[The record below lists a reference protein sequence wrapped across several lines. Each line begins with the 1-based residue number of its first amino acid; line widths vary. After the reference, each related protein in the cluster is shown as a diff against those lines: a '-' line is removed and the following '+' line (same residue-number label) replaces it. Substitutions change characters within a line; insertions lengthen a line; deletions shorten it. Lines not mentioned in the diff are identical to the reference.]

1 MCDRCRDM
9 IDFPVSSFWRD
20 YYYEIG
26 LTPFPSPEYYRGS
39 REPATSDAAYAE
51 LKLAIKTLT
60 NRIKTL
66 EEEVKKLQQRSAKPK
81 REAKPKGWAESH
93 TQ

>member
-1 MCDRCRDM
+1 M
-9 IDFPVSSFWRD
+9 IDFPVSDDWRD

-26 LTPFPSPEYYRGS
+26 LTPFPSSRYYRGS

-51 LKLAIKTLT
+51 VKLTIKSLA
-60 NRIKTL
+60 NRLKTL
-66 EEEVKKLQQRSAKPK
+66 EEEVKKLRQRSAKPK